1 MPGSG
6 GPWRAVAC
14 EWERSEE
21 GSRGWDGVQSE
32 EVHLKKKKTN
42 IYFWCNPI
50 GLLKPIKGKVHTE
63 T

>member
-32 EVHLKKKKTN
+32 EVHLRNVGKKKDQHLLLVQPYRAFKT
-42 IYFWCNPI
+42 Y
-50 GLLKPIKGKVHTE
+50 
-63 T
+63 

>member
-21 GSRGWDGVQSE
+21 GSRGWDEVQSE
-32 EVHLKKKKTN
+32 EVHLKNMGKKKKDQH
-42 IYFWCNPI
+42 
-50 GLLKPIKGKVHTE
+50 LLLVQPYRAFKTY
-63 T
+63 